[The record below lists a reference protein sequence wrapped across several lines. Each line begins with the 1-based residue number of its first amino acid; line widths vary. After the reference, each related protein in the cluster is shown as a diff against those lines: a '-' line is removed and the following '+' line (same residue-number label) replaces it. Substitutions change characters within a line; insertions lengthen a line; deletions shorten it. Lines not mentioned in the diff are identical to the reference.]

1 MYIEESIWRDYLDN
15 NKELFKI
22 VSKSF
27 IDDFKDFNNYLDN
40 LVSSKDIKKIHELF
54 HELKGIVL
62 NLGAKKLYDSLLDAL
77 VYIRNNTINI
87 ESIEKLKN
95 VFRDTYSE
103 LKQIIE
109 EA

>member
-27 IDDFKDFNNYLDN
+27 IEDFKDFNNYLDN
-40 LVSSKDIKKIHELF
+40 LVDSKDIKKIHELF

-62 NLGAKKLYDSLLDAL
+62 NLGAKKLYDSVLDAL

-87 ESIEKLKN
+87 KSIEELKDA
-95 VFRDTYSE
+95 FKATYNE

>member
-1 MYIEESIWRDYLDN
+1 MYIQESIWRDYLDN

-62 NLGAKKLYDSLLDAL
+62 NLGAKKLYDSVMDAL
-77 VYIRNNTINI
+77 VYIRKNIINI
-87 ESIEKLKN
+87 GSIEELKN
-95 VFRDTYSE
+95 VFDCTYRE

>member
-27 IDDFKDFNNYLDN
+27 IEDFKDFNNYLDN

-62 NLGAKKLYDSLLDAL
+62 NLGAKKLYDCLLDAL

-87 ESIEKLKN
+87 ESIETLKD
-95 VFRDTYSE
+95 VFNATYSE

>member
-40 LVSSKDIKKIHELF
+40 LVDSKDIKKIHELF

-62 NLGAKKLYDSLLDAL
+62 NLGAKKLYESVLDSL

-87 ESIEKLKN
+87 ESIEELKD
-95 VFRDTYSE
+95 VFKATYNE

>member
-27 IDDFKDFNNYLDN
+27 IEDFKDFNNYLDN

-62 NLGAKKLYDSLLDAL
+62 NLGAKKLYDSVLDSL

-87 ESIEKLKN
+87 ESIEELKHIFN
-95 VFRDTYSE
+95 ATYSE